1 MLASSRNEPH
11 FLSVQCAVQYRRG
24 GGEDPGTEGV
34 DIRGPG
40 RPGITIGGGGAGGGA
55 EGSRFRARGGGGA
68 AADQRNLADAMQVC
82 HRALP
87 TSLQTSASTTCREC

>member
-1 MLASSRNEPH
+1 MSLRV
-11 FLSVQCAVQYRRG
+11 LSVQCPVQYRRG
-24 GGEDPGTEGV
+24 GAEDPGTEGV

-68 AADQRNLADAMQVC
+68 AAEQRNLADAMQVSHC
-82 HRALP
+82 ALP
-87 TSLQTSASTTCREC
+87 MSLHTYSSISCWEG